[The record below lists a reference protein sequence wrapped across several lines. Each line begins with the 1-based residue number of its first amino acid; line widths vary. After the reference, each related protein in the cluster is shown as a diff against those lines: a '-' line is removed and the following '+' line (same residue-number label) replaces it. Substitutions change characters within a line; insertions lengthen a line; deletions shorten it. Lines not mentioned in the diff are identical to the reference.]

1 LHLLTIQKQFYN
13 DNIFSLLT
21 SRYLIILHDQLMLGI
36 EIILHQSA
44 LEKST

>member
-1 LHLLTIQKQFYN
+1 MM
-13 DNIFSLLT
+13 